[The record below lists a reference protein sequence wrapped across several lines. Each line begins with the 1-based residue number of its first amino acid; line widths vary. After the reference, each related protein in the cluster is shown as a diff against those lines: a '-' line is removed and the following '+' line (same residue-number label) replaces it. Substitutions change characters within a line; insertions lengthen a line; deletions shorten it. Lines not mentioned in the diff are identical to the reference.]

1 MTDTN
6 YENRRDCI
14 HITPPAQPIH
24 QLKTPLL
31 TEEARKIIVRHGCT
45 LDALL
50 TEEARKIIVRHG
62 CTLDENADECMVS
75 FPEGTTRTEILPRMM
90 TERYCITFPDNY
102 ELQEVYDKYREISVL
117 LYPRE

>member
-45 LDALL
+45 LD
-50 TEEARKIIVRHG
+50 
-62 CTLDENADECMVS
+62 ENADECMVS

-90 TERYCITFPDNY
+90 TERYRITFPDSY
-102 ELQEVYDKYREISVL
+102 KLQEVYDKYREISIL

>member
-24 QLKTPLL
+24 QLKTP
-31 TEEARKIIVRHGCT
+31 
-45 LDALL
+45 LL

>member
-1 MTDTN
+1 MTNTN
-6 YENRRDCI
+6 YENRQDCI

-24 QLKTPLL
+24 QLKTP
-31 TEEARKIIVRHGCT
+31 
-45 LDALL
+45 LL

>member
-1 MTDTN
+1 MKTDRIAYTLPHLHSQYTN
-6 YENRRDCI
+6 SKHLFLE
-14 HITPPAQPIH
+14 
-24 QLKTPLL
+24 
-31 TEEARKIIVRHGCT
+31 V
-45 LDALL
+45 
-50 TEEARKIIVRHG
+50 ARKIIVRHG

>member
-6 YENRRDCI
+6 YENWRDCI
-14 HITPPAQPIH
+14 QFTPPTQPLH
-24 QLKTPLL
+24 QLKTPPL

-45 LDALL
+45 L
-50 TEEARKIIVRHG
+50 V
-62 CTLDENADECMVS
+62 ENADECMVS

>member
-6 YENRRDCI
+6 YENKRDCI
-14 HITPPAQPIH
+14 HAVPPTQPLH
-24 QLKTPLL
+24 QLKTPP
-31 TEEARKIIVRHGCT
+31 
-45 LDALL
+45 L

-62 CTLDENADECMVS
+62 CTLDENTDECIVS

-90 TERYCITFPDNY
+90 TERYRITIPDNY
-102 ELQEVYDKYREISVL
+102 KLQEVYDKYREISML